1 MKEHGTQQPPP
12 LSFEHDQR
20 SIECTKIHKG
30 LEIDIDNI
38 TAEKNGKKKEGTI
51 EKNNAV
57 G

>member
-12 LSFEHDQR
+12 LPFEHDQW
-20 SIECTKIHKG
+20 SIECTKIYKG

-38 TAEKNGKKKEGTI
+38 TAEKNRKKKEGTI